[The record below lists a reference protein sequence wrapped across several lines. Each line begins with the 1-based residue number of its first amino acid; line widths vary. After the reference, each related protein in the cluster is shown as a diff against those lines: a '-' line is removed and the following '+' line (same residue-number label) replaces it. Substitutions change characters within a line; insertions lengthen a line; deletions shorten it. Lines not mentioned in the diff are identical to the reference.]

1 MRFPLFLT
9 VCFLLAGCGDMERFQ
24 EGRKEGARPVP
35 KNPEVVAVVGG
46 EEITM
51 GDLDAALAKLPYNQ
65 KKLYESSPERKA
77 AYLDALINQ
86 RVLSSE
92 AVEMGIG
99 ERADIL
105 QKTENYKRQLV
116 GQALSQEILSGI
128 EVSDDELR
136 KYYDR
141 NGKEFERV
149 KISSLIVRK
158 GTDRAAALE
167 KATSIAQRAK
177 AGEPW
182 ENLAAEADDSRN
194 EYVARGFFP
203 REIEDGVFA
212 AKEGGISGPL
222 EVGNEFYIIK
232 LDKGPEPVPFAEVS
246 RKIEAAVVNEK
257 VLEYVEGLRD
267 KRGVVVYKERLEE
280 SRDSE

>member
-1 MRFPLFLT
+1 MRFLMFLT
-9 VCFLLAGCGDMERFQ
+9 VCFLLAGCGDMDKFQ

-35 KNPEVVAVVGG
+35 KNPEVVAVVGE
-46 EEITM
+46 EEITI

-65 KKLYESSPERKA
+65 KKLYESSPDRKA

-92 AVEMGIG
+92 AEKMGIDRR
-99 ERADIL
+99 EDIL
-105 QKTENYKRQLV
+105 LKTESYKRQLV
-116 GQALSQEILSGI
+116 GQALAQEILSGI
-128 EVSDDELR
+128 DVSDDELK
-136 KYYDR
+136 KYYEK
-141 NGKEFERV
+141 NGKEFESV

-158 GTDRAAALE
+158 GADGAAASE
-167 KATSIAQRAK
+167 KAESLAGRAK

-182 ENLAAEADDSRN
+182 ENLAAEADDSRS
-194 EYVARGFFP
+194 EDISRGFFP
-203 REIEDGVFA
+203 PGIEDEIFA
-212 AKEGGISGPL
+212 AKEGEISGPL

-232 LDKGPEPVPFAEVS
+232 LDKGPEPVPFGEVS

-267 KRGVVVYKERLEE
+267 KWGVVVYKERLEE
-280 SRDSE
+280 

>member
-1 MRFPLFLT
+1 MRFLLFLT
-9 VCFLLAGCGDMERFQ
+9 VCFLFAGCGDMERFQ
-24 EGRKEGARPVP
+24 EGRKKGARPVP
-35 KNPEVVAVVGG
+35 KNPEVVAVVGE

-77 AYLDALINQ
+77 AYLDALINR

-92 AVEMGIG
+92 AVEMGIDKR
-99 ERADIL
+99 EDIL
-105 QKTENYKRQLV
+105 QKIENYKRQLV

-128 EVSDDELR
+128 DVSDDELR
-136 KYYDR
+136 EYYEK
-141 NGKEFERV
+141 NAGEFERV
-149 KISSLIVRK
+149 KVTSLIVRK
-158 GTDRAAALE
+158 GTDRAASSE
-167 KATSIAQRAK
+167 KAQSLAGRAK

-182 ENLAAEADDSRN
+182 ENLAAEADDSRSEN
-194 EYVARGFFP
+194 ISRGFFP
-203 REIEDGVFA
+203 REIEDEIFA
-212 AKEGGISGPL
+212 AKEGGVSGPL

-232 LDKGPEPVPFAEVS
+232 LDKGPEPAPFGEVS

>member
-1 MRFPLFLT
+1 MRFLMFLT
-9 VCFLLAGCGDMERFQ
+9 VCFLLAGCGDMDKFQ

-35 KNPEVVAVVGG
+35 KNPEVVAVVDE

-65 KKLYESSPERKA
+65 KKLYESSPDRKA

-92 AVEMGIG
+92 AEKMGIDRR
-99 ERADIL
+99 EDIL
-105 QKTENYKRQLV
+105 LKTESYKRQLV
-116 GQALSQEILSGI
+116 GQALAQEILSGI
-128 EVSDDELR
+128 DVSDDELK
-136 KYYDR
+136 KYYEK
-141 NGKEFERV
+141 NGKEFESV

-158 GTDRAAALE
+158 GADGAAASE
-167 KATSIAQRAK
+167 KAESLAGRAK

-182 ENLAAEADDSRN
+182 ENLAAEADDSRS
-194 EYVARGFFP
+194 EDISRGFFP
-203 REIEDGVFA
+203 PGIEDEIFA
-212 AKEGGISGPL
+212 AKEGEISGPL

-232 LDKGPEPVPFAEVS
+232 LDKGPEPVPFGEVS

-267 KRGVVVYKERLEE
+267 KWGVVVYKERLEE
-280 SRDSE
+280 

>member
-1 MRFPLFLT
+1 MRFLMFLT
-9 VCFLLAGCGDMERFQ
+9 VCFLLAGCGDMDKFQ

-35 KNPEVVAVVGG
+35 KNPEVVAVVGE
-46 EEITM
+46 EEITI

-65 KKLYESSPERKA
+65 KKLYESSPDRKA

-92 AVEMGIG
+92 AEKMGIDRR
-99 ERADIL
+99 EDIL
-105 QKTENYKRQLV
+105 LKTENYKRQLV

-128 EVSDDELR
+128 DVSDDELR
-136 KYYDR
+136 KYYEE

-149 KISSLIVRK
+149 KVRSLVVKK
-158 GTDRAAALE
+158 GTDGAAASE
-167 KATSIAQRAK
+167 KAQSIAERAK
-177 AGEPW
+177 VGEPW
-182 ENLAAEADDSRN
+182 ENLAAVADDSRS
-194 EYVARGFFP
+194 EDIPRGFFP
-203 REIEDGVFA
+203 PGIEDEIFA
-212 AKEGGISGPL
+212 AKEGEISGPL

-232 LDKGPEPVPFAEVS
+232 LDKGPEPIPFGEVS

-267 KRGVVVYKERLEE
+267 KWGVVVYKERLEE
-280 SRDSE
+280 